1 MSKASVY
8 CKKQVNR
15 YYMCAKLEDAKVED
29 GEKANL
35 AKF

>member
-15 YYMCAKLEDAKVED
+15 YYMCWHAKVED